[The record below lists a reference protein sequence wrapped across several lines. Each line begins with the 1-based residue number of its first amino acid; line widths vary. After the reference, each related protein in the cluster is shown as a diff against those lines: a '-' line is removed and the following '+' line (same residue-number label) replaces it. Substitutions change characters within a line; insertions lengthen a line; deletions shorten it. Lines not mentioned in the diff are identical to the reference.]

1 MNIDAQYEDAIRS
14 GNESLGVQLALKC
27 AESQGFNVPAWHGT
41 FQDFDEFKEHDIGFH
56 FSKCIY
62 IAQNR
67 LDDKFEDHDI
77 DKPGKVLHVALSIH
91 NPIIVKA
98 DIGSWNA
105 KDILDAA

>member
-1 MNIDAQYEDAIRS
+1 M
-14 GNESLGVQLALKC
+14 KF
-27 AESQGFNVPAWHGT
+27 AENQGFNVPAWHGT

-67 LDDKFEDHDI
+67 LDDKFEDYDI
-77 DKPGKVLHVALSIH
+77 DRPGKILHVSLSIH
-91 NPIIVKA
+91 NPITVKA

-105 KDILDAA
+105 KDILDAVSYRYTRKPFMS

>member
-1 MNIDAQYEDAIRS
+1 M
-14 GNESLGVQLALKC
+14 KC
-27 AESQGFNVPAWHGT
+27 AESQGFNVPAYHGT

-67 LDDKFEDHDI
+67 IDDKFEDYDI
-77 DKPGKVLHVALSIH
+77 DSHGKVLHVALSIH
-91 NPIIVKA
+91 NPIMVKA

-105 KDILDAA
+105 KDILDAATYKYAKIPFMP